1 MLIRVRRERT
11 LRRADLKC
19 RIRGS
24 YMVPQKGIKKHNG
37 KVALTT
43 CFVTISLK
51 SISMIDKRF
60 RLFLCRFGKIRKPYF
75 YP

>member
-1 MLIRVRRERT
+1 
-11 LRRADLKC
+11 
-19 RIRGS
+19 
-24 YMVPQKGIKKHNG
+24 MVPQKGIKKHNG